1 MLISRKLKFLLITK
15 FNLKIKSIMYIKVQI
30 SDEVYK
36 ALVASGKRKRGSI
49 ALVGPKEGNFNSFSS
64 GKVRTKPR
72 KFVKLPH
79 GVASVDEDYVRLHL
93 NINRQET
100 DIEPAEAIRCESEDA
115 SEFIFNNRL

>member
-1 MLISRKLKFLLITK
+1 
-15 FNLKIKSIMYIKVQI
+15 MYIKVQI

-49 ALVGPKEGNFNSFSS
+49 ALVGPKEGNFNAFSS

-93 NINRQET
+93 NLHRQET
-100 DIEPAEAIRCESEDA
+100 DIEPAEAIRCEREDA

>member
-1 MLISRKLKFLLITK
+1 
-15 FNLKIKSIMYIKVQI
+15 MYIKVQI

-36 ALVASGKRKRGSI
+36 ALVASGKRKRG
-49 ALVGPKEGNFNSFSS
+49 SS

>member
-1 MLISRKLKFLLITK
+1 
-15 FNLKIKSIMYIKVQI
+15 MYIKVQI

-49 ALVGPKEGNFNSFSS
+49 ALVGPKEGNFNAFSS

-79 GVASVDEDYVRLHL
+79 GVASVDEDYVRLH
-93 NINRQET
+93 
-100 DIEPAEAIRCESEDA
+100 IEPAEAIRCESQDA